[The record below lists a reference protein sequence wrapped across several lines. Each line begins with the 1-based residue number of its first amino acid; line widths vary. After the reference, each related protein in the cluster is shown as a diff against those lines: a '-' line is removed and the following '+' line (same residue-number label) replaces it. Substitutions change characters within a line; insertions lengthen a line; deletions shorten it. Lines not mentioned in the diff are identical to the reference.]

1 MRRWLVLGSGGAGKT
16 TLALAM
22 ARALRLPLVHLDR
35 HYWRPGWVEPSAEEW
50 NETVAGLAARDAW
63 IMDGNYSGTLGLRLP
78 RAEAVVLLDPPTLQ
92 CLWGVTRRCLFTR
105 GTRPDLAEGCE
116 ERVLPELQ
124 FLRYVAGYRRRSR
137 PKVLRMIGEAEHVR
151 FHHLRSR
158 REAADFVAELGR

>member
-22 ARALRLPLVHLDR
+22 ARALRLPLIHLDR
-35 HYWRPGWVEPSAEEW
+35 HYWRPGWVEPSSEEW

-92 CLWGVTRRCLFTR
+92 CPWGVIRRGLIAR
-105 GTRPDLAEGCE
+105 GARRPDLAEGCDE
-116 ERVLPELQ
+116 KMPELQ
-124 FLRYVAGYRRRSR
+124 FLRYIAGYRRRSR
-137 PKVLRMIGEAEHVR
+137 PKVLGMIGEAKHVR

-158 REAADFVAELGR
+158 REAANFVAELGG